1 MMTNEPRALKEIHDV
16 RLRIYEK
23 TKDLTPQQRAEL
35 TSRTVH
41 EFEKE
46 SGITFRRLE
55 VTSVQRK
62 AVLQVAAE
70 T

>member
-1 MMTNEPRALKEIHDV
+1 MTNEPRALKEIHDV

-35 TSRTVH
+35 TSRTVR

-55 VTSVQRK
+55 IVPVQNR

>member
-1 MMTNEPRALKEIHDV
+1 MTNEPRALKEIHDV

-23 TKDLTPQQRAEL
+23 TKDFTPQQRAEL
-35 TSRTVH
+35 TGKTVR

-55 VTSVQRK
+55 ITSVQRK
-62 AVLQVAAE
+62 AVLQIAAE

>member
-1 MMTNEPRALKEIHDV
+1 MTNESRALKEIHDV

-35 TSRTVH
+35 TSRTVR

-55 VTSVQRK
+55 ITSIQHK
-62 AVLQVAAE
+62 AVLRVAAE
-70 T
+70 L